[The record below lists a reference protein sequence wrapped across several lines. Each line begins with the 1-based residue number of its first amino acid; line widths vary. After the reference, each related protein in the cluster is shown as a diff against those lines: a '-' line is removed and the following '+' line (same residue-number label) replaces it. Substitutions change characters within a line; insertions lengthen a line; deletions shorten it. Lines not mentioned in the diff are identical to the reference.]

1 MPRKLRIQY
10 PGAIYHVM
18 NRGDRREKIFADD
31 QDRERF
37 LKTLGETCEKTG
49 WQVHAFCLMSNHFHL
64 VVETPQ
70 PNLVAGMK
78 WFLGTY
84 TSRYNRRHKEF
95 GHVFSGRYKS
105 LVVDG
110 SGTGYLK
117 SVCDYVH
124 LNPIRAGLLKQN
136 QRLEDYLW
144 SSYGQY
150 LKAASQRWK
159 WLRVDRLQGE
169 WGIPTDSPAGRRRF
183 GEVMERRRKEDSPEA
198 EWKAIERG
206 WCLGDEEFRA
216 ELLAQVRELRADHY
230 GEELRQADEE
240 HALAILKRELKARG

>member
-10 PGAIYHVM
+10 PGAIYHVI

-78 WFLGTY
+78 WFLGAY

-110 SGTGYLK
+110 SGTGYLR
-117 SVCDYVH
+117 SVCDYMH
-124 LNPIRAGLLKQN
+124 LNPIRAGLLQRN

-150 LKAASQRWK
+150 LKARGQHWK

-169 WGIPTDSPAGRRRF
+169 WGIPKDSPAGRRRF
-183 GEVMERRRKEDSPEA
+183 GEVMEQRRRQESPEA

-216 ELLAQVRELRADHY
+216 ELLAQVRDPVCQSHAGRVAD
-230 GEELRQADEE
+230 Q
-240 HALAILKRELKARG
+240 